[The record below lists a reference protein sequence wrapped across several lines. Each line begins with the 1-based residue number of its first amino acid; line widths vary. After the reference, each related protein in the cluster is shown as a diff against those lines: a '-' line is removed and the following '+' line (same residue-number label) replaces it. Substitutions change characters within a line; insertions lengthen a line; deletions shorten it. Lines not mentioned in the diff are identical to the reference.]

1 MSNFQQD
8 NVQLNP
14 GVGGANVATDFLTSF
29 GQGTGV
35 SGAHAQVVKLAYGGF
50 GQATLTTEA
59 SPFPVSIF
67 GLNPGFI
74 TLPVGGNSQGG
85 AIAVTGDVGVSAV
98 NVTFDAVSADIRS
111 IDAGVT
117 FGVVNH
123 GGTTLDISGSSVQ
136 ISGVVLP
143 TGVTMGTS
151 NTNTSTIV
159 TLPGFSCDTGIKIK
173 NFAGFTVD
181 GGAILTVGG
190 ANYTVAGSTGAAF
203 LMQVGEEIFIEVD
216 DIDRLRFSA
225 IQDSG
230 DSSAVFTYQAS

>member
-143 TGVTMGTS
+143 TGVTMGS
-151 NTNTSTIV
+151 TNVDTSTV
-159 TLPGFSCDTGIKIK
+159 KTLSTFSCETGIKIK
-173 NFAGFTVD
+173 NFAGFTTA
-181 GGAILTVGG
+181 GGAILAVGQSGLG
-190 ANYTVAGSTGAAF
+190 AGTSAAAF
-203 LMQVGEEIFIEVD
+203 IMQVGEEIFIE
-216 DIDRLRFSA
+216 IDNIDKLRFTA
-225 IQDSG
+225 IEEAG
-230 DSSAVFTYQAS
+230 DSTAVFTYQAS